1 MELYRRL
8 MFVGLC
14 YKILN
19 KSISVIKK
27 TLPSIPFLSINLLK
41 GGLNR
46 DKRKRL
52 DFFNKT

>member
-1 MELYRRL
+1 M
-8 MFVGLC
+8 GLC